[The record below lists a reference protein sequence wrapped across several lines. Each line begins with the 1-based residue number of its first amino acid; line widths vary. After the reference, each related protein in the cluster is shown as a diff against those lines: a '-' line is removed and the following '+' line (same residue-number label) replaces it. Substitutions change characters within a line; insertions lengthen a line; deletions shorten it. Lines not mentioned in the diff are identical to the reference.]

1 MADGIKSETPSA
13 FGMHP
18 NAEIGFR
25 SLQSDDL
32 ISSILSI
39 SLAANLDSVASDG
52 INSQQIAETAVQ
64 DIQESFREIKLETI
78 TGSDNLGLYQFVLQQ
93 ECEHLTLLVAEI
105 LSTLSE
111 LNSGFKGKSVKKM
124 PFFFF
129 SKYSQRV

>member
-1 MADGIKSETPSA
+1 
-13 FGMHP
+13 MHP

-78 TGSDNLGLYQFVLQQ
+78 SGSDNLGLYQFVLQQ
-93 ECEHLTLLVAEI
+93 ECEHLTLLIAEI

-111 LNSGFKGKSVKKM
+111 LNSGFKGKSVQSRITSCKIANS
-124 PFFFF
+124 FNSNIYFCTFLLF
-129 SKYSQRV
+129 LLN

>member
-1 MADGIKSETPSA
+1 
-13 FGMHP
+13 MHP

-32 ISSILSI
+32 ISSILSV
-39 SLAANLDSVASDG
+39 SLAAHLDSVASDG

-64 DIQESFREIKLETI
+64 DIQDSFREIKLEII

-93 ECEHLTLLVAEI
+93 ECEHLTILIEEI

-111 LNSGFKGKSVKKM
+111 LNSGFKGKSIKHVI
-124 PFFFF
+124 
-129 SKYSQRV
+129 S